1 MLELLEEQVLQGL
14 LDLGETEEGKETEVL
29 LEETL
34 VLLENQEHQEREG
47 KMGDLDPKETEVL
60 LEETLVLLENQEHQE

>member
-1 MLELLEEQVLQGL
+1 MALLELLEEQVLQGL
-14 LDLGETEEGKETEVL
+14 LETEEGKETEVL

-47 KMGDLDPKETEVL
+47 WMVCL
-60 LEETLVLLENQEHQE
+60 EHQG

>member
-1 MLELLEEQVLQGL
+1 MGD
-14 LDLGETEEGKETEVL
+14 LDPKETEVL

-34 VLLENQEHQEREG
+34 VLLENQEHQERG
-47 KMGDLDPKETEVL
+47 DKMGDLDPKETEVL

>member
-1 MLELLEEQVLQGL
+1 MALLELLEEQVLQGL

-29 LEETL
+29 LAETL

-47 KMGDLDPKETEVL
+47 WMVCL
-60 LEETLVLLENQEHQE
+60 EHQG

>member
-1 MLELLEEQVLQGL
+1 MALLELLEEQVLQGL

-34 VLLENQEHQEREG
+34 VLLENQEHQE
-47 KMGDLDPKETEVL
+47 
-60 LEETLVLLENQEHQE
+60 